1 MTSDTRAT
9 APRFAAALRLQALKG
24 TYREDFGRSRG
35 GFTTKIHSRA
45 DGQRRLLCFVLTR
58 NEASDYKAAPH
69 SLARPVSK
77 PRLFLADKAM
87 TVISCARNSWSMLLD
102 QSFRRQQTER
112 TRLPATFE
120 PARIETASNGCSI
133 GSTSSAASPHATMS
147 LHRINPLRRDHDLDG
162 VNVNRP

>member
-1 MTSDTRAT
+1 MTSNTRAT

-24 TYREDFGRSRG
+24 TYREAFGRSRG

-77 PRLFLADKAM
+77 PRLFLADKGYDGDLLREKLLVH
-87 TVISCARNSWSMLLD
+87 VIRSVIPPTENRKNPPTCDFRACKDRDRIERMFNRIN
-102 QSFRRQQTER
+102 QFRRFT
-112 TRLPATFE
+112 TRYNV
-120 PARIETASNGCSI
+120 ASS
-133 GSTSSAASPHATMS
+133 
-147 LHRINPLRRDHDLDG
+147 D
-162 VNVNRP
+162 